1 MLICALAVTP
11 VVFANRSN
19 HAWLAVALIGL
30 AAAAHQGFSANL
42 FTLPS
47 DMFPTRAVG
56 SVVGIGGTAGAIGG
70 MVIAKTVGHVL
81 QRTGSYQ
88 IPLII
93 AGMAYLIALGVIQI
107 LAPRLEQAPVET

>member
-1 MLICALAVTP
+1 
-11 VVFANRSN
+11 
-19 HAWLAVALIGL
+19 
-30 AAAAHQGFSANL
+30 
-42 FTLPS
+42 
-47 DMFPTRAVG
+47 MFPTRAVG

>member
-1 MLICALAVTP
+1 
-11 VVFANRSN
+11 
-19 HAWLAVALIGL
+19 
-30 AAAAHQGFSANL
+30 
-42 FTLPS
+42 
-47 DMFPTRAVG
+47 VG